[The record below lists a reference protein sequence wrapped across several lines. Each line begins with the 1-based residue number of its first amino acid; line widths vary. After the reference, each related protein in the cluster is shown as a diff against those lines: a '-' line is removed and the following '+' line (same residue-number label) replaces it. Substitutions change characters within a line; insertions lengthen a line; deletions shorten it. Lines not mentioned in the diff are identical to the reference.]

1 MDVMGQSTPSTDETQ
16 PKEARVPRSGRITI
30 VLGAL
35 VAVLAICVGV
45 ALYLVSYPPTVA
57 AAATVPGQATVTMQT
72 VPAFNQEPHPTW
84 VSYMIKQGNTWVHT
98 TMFSVPAHSLVH
110 FTVYQFD
117 TGSPLRNPFMNQV
130 SGTVGGT
137 QSINGQDVTN
147 YNGNVGDGI
156 GHSFAIPA
164 LNVSVVFP
172 GISADAKNPC
182 TTPAPCALTFDHNT
196 ITFTIRTGAPG
207 TYVWQCFVP
216 CALGFPLGFGGP
228 MSTLGYMNGFMK
240 VVA

>member
-1 MDVMGQSTPSTDETQ
+1 
-16 PKEARVPRSGRITI
+16 
-30 VLGAL
+30 VLAAL
-35 VAVLAICVGV
+35 VAVLAIIAGV
-45 ALYLVSYPPTVA
+45 VIYLVTYPPTVA
-57 AAATVPGQATVTMQT
+57 AASTGSGEAEVTMQT
-72 VPAFNQEPHPTW
+72 VPAYNLEPHPTW
-84 VSYMIKQGNTWVHT
+84 VSYMIKEGGKWVHT
-98 TMFSVPAHSLVH
+98 TMFQVPAHSLVH

-130 SGTVGGT
+130 AGTVGGT
-137 QSINGQDVTN
+137 ENINGKDVSFFDS
-147 YNGNVGDGI
+147 NVGDGT
-156 GHSFAIPA
+156 GHSFTIPE

-182 TTPAPCALTFDHNT
+182 TVAAPCPNSFDHNT
-196 ITFTIRTGAPG
+196 ITFTIKTGAPG

-216 CALGFPLGFGGP
+216 CALGFPYGFGGP

>member
-1 MDVMGQSTPSTDETQ
+1 MT
-16 PKEARVPRSGRITI
+16 KSGRTAI

-35 VAVLAICVGV
+35 VVAVAIIVGV
-45 ALYLVSYPPTVA
+45 AAYLVAYPPTVA
-57 AAATVPGQATVTMQT
+57 AASSGAGQVNVTMQT
-72 VPAFNQEPHPTW
+72 VPAYNREPEPTW
-84 VSYMIKQGNTWVHT
+84 VSYLIKQGDTWVHT
-98 TMFSVPAHSLVH
+98 TMLQLPAHSLVH

-130 SGTVGGT
+130 AGTVGGT
-137 QSINGQDVTN
+137 ENINGKDVSI

-156 GHSFAIPA
+156 GHSFTIPA
-164 LNVSVVFP
+164 LGVSVVFP
-172 GISADAKNPC
+172 GVSADAKNPC
-182 TTPAPCALTFDHNT
+182 TDPAPCPLSADHNT
-196 ITFTIRTGAPG
+196 ITFTIRTGDPG

-216 CALGFPLGFGGP
+216 CALAFPLGFGGP